1 MNQGVSCRGWLFAA
15 VALPAAL
22 VLSYRDVIGPLV
34 DQWMKNED
42 YSHGFLILPI
52 ALYLVWMKRAE
63 LREIPFGSDWRGLL
77 LVVASIGVYVLGEL
91 GADLFTTRASLLLL
105 VIGLVWLL
113 CGWPIVRAL
122 KFPLA
127 FLFLM
132 LPLPGFVHKNLT
144 FPLQLLSS
152 KWSVHLLQFL
162 GMSVYREGNLIDI
175 IGMRMQVVEAC
186 NGLRYILPLLT
197 LVVLIA
203 VLGHKSIW
211 KRTVLILSAVP
222 LAILSNIL
230 RIAGTALVAE
240 HWGREAA
247 EGFLHDFSGWLV
259 FMISLGVFLVL
270 SALLRRIPDA
280 QRQELPKPPVP
291 SSVQTDGRFGRRGVT
306 WAAVVTALV
315 IVLAV
320 PPVVAHFGQ
329 VPPVRLQKPLADFP
343 VQLNGWVGTPQT
355 MEAEI
360 WEKVGGQ
367 EYVLINYRKPETL
380 PVNFYVAYYEFQRK
394 AGDFIHSPRLCLPG
408 SGWFIESNATRQL
421 APHPDPASP
430 GAKSA
435 PLHINELVI
444 SKDGVNQLA
453 YFWYQGRGRNFT
465 SEYAAKFYMVWD
477 GLFRRRTD
485 GALVRLV
492 MPLRKGSDGAEERAI
507 LDAFALVVARELD
520 QYLP

>member
-1 MNQGVSCRGWLFAA
+1 MAA

-22 VLSYRDVIGPLV
+22 VFSYRDVIERLV
-34 DQWMKNED
+34 HQWKSSED

-63 LREIPFGSDWRGLL
+63 LRNTALGTDWRGIS
-77 LVVASIGVYVLGEL
+77 LVMAAVGIYVIGEL
-91 GADLFTTRASLLLL
+91 GADVNLPRVSLLVLI
-105 VIGLVWLL
+105 IGLVWLL
-113 CGWPIVRAL
+113 CGWRVVKVLR
-122 KFPLA
+122 FPLG

-132 LPLPGFVHKNLT
+132 LPLPGYVHKQVT

-152 KWSVHLLQFL
+152 KWAVEILQRI
-162 GMSVYREGNLIDI
+162 GMSVYREGNIIDI

-211 KRTVLILSAVP
+211 KRTLLILSAVP
-222 LAILSNIL
+222 LAILGNIL
-230 RIAGTALVAE
+230 RIAGTGVVAE

-259 FMISLGVFLVL
+259 FMISLCVFIIL
-270 SALLRRIPDA
+270 STLLRRIPEASREEPHKPSA
-280 QRQELPKPPVP
+280 QAPAP
-291 SSVQTDGRFGRRGVT
+291 TDGRFGAGGVT
-306 WAAVVTALV
+306 WVAALTALV
-315 IVLAV
+315 IVSAV
-320 PPVVAHFGQ
+320 PPVVAHLGQ
-329 VPPVRLQKPLADFP
+329 VPPVKLKKPLAEFP
-343 VQLNGWVGTPQT
+343 LRLNGWLGSLTT
-355 MEAEI
+355 MDAEM

-367 EYVLINYRKPETL
+367 EYVLINYRKPEAL
-380 PVNFYVAYYEFQRK
+380 PVNFYVAYYEFQKK

-408 SGWFIESNATRQL
+408 SGWFIDSNTERTIW
-421 APHPDPASP
+421 DSP
-430 GAKSA
+430 GSDGTRLQTE
-435 PLHINELVI
+435 PLRLNELII
-444 SKDGVNQLA
+444 SKDGVSQLA

-492 MPLRKGSDGAEERAI
+492 MPLRKDSEAGEERRV
-507 LDAFALVVARELD
+507 LDEFALLAARHLD
-520 QYLP
+520 EYLP